1 MFATSGNSNGHQK
14 RVNQVEGTTL
24 ITRQRNA
31 NQHALQIMS
40 DPKDDWK
47 PIAITLPVRYWI
59 TVLGLTENFV
69 QQKVTP
75 QIDALR
81 KRGSKLD
88 DIPDEMKTVLMGP
101 VFARGAI
108 IDALL

>member
-1 MFATSGNSNGHQK
+1 MSN
-14 RVNQVEGTTL
+14 
-24 ITRQRNA
+24 
-31 NQHALQIMS
+31 
-40 DPKDDWK
+40 PKDDWK
-47 PIAITLPVRYWI
+47 PIAISLPVRYWI

-75 QIDALR
+75 QVEALR

-88 DIPDEMKTVLMGP
+88 DIPDEMKAVLMGP

-108 IDALL
+108 IDALCDAGVMKPEAKAKMGTDKLMEMAKKYYDQNRKSNGSH